1 MKIAVNIILVGVL
14 LSFFTSAQANLLVT
28 PKRIVFDE
36 RDRTHQ
42 VVLINASTQAR
53 SYRLEWVEQQQID
66 GGAYRLLKDEETIG
80 RKKASDI
87 MRFSPR
93 QVRLGPGERQIVKIL
108 ARRGANMAP
117 GEYRSHLLFSAL
129 PPENKATNEAID
141 GMKMELNV
149 LVSYSIPVILN
160 VNYKAPQILIA
171 DVTVN
176 EQLENENKFADVIV
190 KLDKTG
196 NYFTYGK
203 VKAYFKA
210 ENQDSFKEVAL
221 LNGVSIFAEA
231 NTYSANLTWV
241 EAPDARRG
249 ELKIRYE
256 GDAEFSGKTFAEQVI
271 SISL

>member
-1 MKIAVNIILVGVL
+1 MKTAVHILL
-14 LSFFTSAQANLLVT
+14 LLLFLSFVNSVQANLLVT
-28 PKRIVFDE
+28 PKRVVFDE

-42 VVLINASTQAR
+42 VVLINATTQVR
-53 SYRLEWVEQQQID
+53 SYRLEWVEQQQVD
-66 GGAYRLLKDEETIG
+66 GGAYRLLKDEEIIG
-80 RKKASDI
+80 RKKASDF

-93 QVRLGPGERQIVKIL
+93 QVRLGPGERQVVKIL

-129 PPENKATNEAID
+129 PPITETTNEAID

-160 VNYKAPQILIA
+160 VNYKVPQILIG
-171 DVTVN
+171 DVTIN
-176 EQLENENKFADVIV
+176 EKPEKENKFADVIV
-190 KLDKTG
+190 KLNKTG

-210 ENQDSFKEVAL
+210 ENQDSFKEVAV
-221 LNGVSIFAEA
+221 LNGVSIYGEA
-231 NTYSANLTWV
+231 NTYNANLTWL

-256 GDAEFSGKTFAEQVI
+256 GDAEFSGTTFIEQVI
-271 SISL
+271 SISF

>member
-1 MKIAVNIILVGVL
+1 MKTALHILLVGIL
-14 LSFFTSAQANLLVT
+14 LSFFTFVQANLLVT

-42 VVLINASTQAR
+42 VVLINASNQTR

-66 GGAYRLLKDEETIG
+66 GGAYRLLKEEEAQG

-108 ARRGANMAP
+108 ARRSAKMAP

-129 PPENKATNEAID
+129 PPESETSDEPVD
-141 GMKMELNV
+141 GMSMKLNV
-149 LVSYSIPVILN
+149 LVSYSIPVMLN
-160 VNYKAPQILIA
+160 VNYKTPQISVS
-171 DVTVN
+171 DVQVN
-176 EQLENENKFADVIV
+176 EQPEKDNKFANIIV
-190 KLDKTG
+190 VLNKTG
-196 NYFTYGK
+196 NYSTYGK

-210 ENQDSFKEVAL
+210 DNQDSFKEVGL
-221 LNGVSIFAEA
+221 LNGVSIFSET
-231 NTYSANLTWV
+231 NVYNANLTWL
-241 EAPDARRG
+241 EAPEARRG

-256 GDAEFSGKTFAEQVI
+256 GDAEFSGTTFTEKVV

>member
-1 MKIAVNIILVGVL
+1 MKIAVNIILVGIL
-14 LSFFTSAQANLLVT
+14 LSFFTSVQANLLVT

-53 SYRLEWVEQQQID
+53 SYRLEWAEQQQLD

-93 QVRLGPGERQIVKIL
+93 QVRLGPGERQVVKIL

-160 VNYKAPQILIA
+160 VNYKTPQILIA

-176 EQLENENKFADVIV
+176 EQPEKENKFADIIV
-190 KLDKTG
+190 KLNKSG

-221 LNGVSIFAEA
+221 LNGVSIYGEA
-231 NTYSANLTWV
+231 NTYTANITWV

>member
-1 MKIAVNIILVGVL
+1 MKTALHILLVGIL
-14 LSFFTSAQANLLVT
+14 LSVFTSVQANLLVT

-42 VVLINASTQAR
+42 VVLINASNQTR

-66 GGAYRLLKDEETIG
+66 GGAFRLLKDEETQD

-108 ARRGANMAP
+108 ARRSANMAP

-129 PPENKATNEAID
+129 PPEIKASDETVD
-141 GMKMELNV
+141 GMKIQLNV
-149 LVSYSIPVILN
+149 LVSYSIPVMLN
-160 VNYKAPQILIA
+160 VNYKTPQISVS
-171 DVTVN
+171 DVQVN
-176 EQLENENKFADVIV
+176 EQPEKDNKFANIIV
-190 KLDKTG
+190 VLNKTG
-196 NYFTYGK
+196 NYSTYGK

-210 ENQDSFKEVAL
+210 DNQDSFKEVGL
-221 LNGVSIFAEA
+221 LNGVSIFSET
-231 NTYSANLTWV
+231 NVYNANLTWL
-241 EAPDARRG
+241 EAPEARRG

-256 GDAEFSGKTFAEQVI
+256 GDAEFSGTTFTEKVV